1 MKCPSCDNKLL
12 PGTMNGRRVL
22 ACCCGY
28 YRSAQETQDKLPG
41 LDRGIQH
48 RRVNEP
54 EKAIVERIRQRL
66 QREGCTVLRV
76 GQWYANKGGTD
87 KGTPDLFVSPPGE
100 VNRWFGIEVK
110 KPGYSAP
117 EVRPEQRM
125 LAEAGKIVI
134 VTSEIEALEAMQ
146 GELSRV

>member
-48 RRVNEP
+48 RQVP
-54 EKAIVERIRQRL
+54 TLEKEIVERIRQRL

-76 GQWYANKGGTD
+76 GQWYANKSGTD
-87 KGTPDLFVSPPGE
+87 KGTPDLFASAGG
-100 VNRWFGIEVK
+100 NTWIGLEVK
-110 KPGYSAP
+110 KPGYSP
-117 EVRPEQRM
+117 SDVRPEQRI

-134 VTSEIEALEAMQ
+134 VTSEMEALEAMQ
-146 GELSRV
+146 EAGELSRV